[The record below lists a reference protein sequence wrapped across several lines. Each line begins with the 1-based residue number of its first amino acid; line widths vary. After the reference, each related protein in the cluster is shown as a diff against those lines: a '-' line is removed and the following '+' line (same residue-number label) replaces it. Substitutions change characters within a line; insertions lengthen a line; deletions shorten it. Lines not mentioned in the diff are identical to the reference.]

1 VPAHEALRMQA
12 DLSTGRK
19 PDVRWRPTPGRS
31 RKTWCFQIWT
41 DVGMSPRNY
50 WDACIHRGHIGVTQR
65 SQGLRDDDDDDDDD
79 DGGGGGG
86 GGGGDGS

>member
-1 VPAHEALRMQA
+1 
-12 DLSTGRK
+12 
-19 PDVRWRPTPGRS
+19 
-31 RKTWCFQIWT
+31 
-41 DVGMSPRNY
+41 MSPRNY